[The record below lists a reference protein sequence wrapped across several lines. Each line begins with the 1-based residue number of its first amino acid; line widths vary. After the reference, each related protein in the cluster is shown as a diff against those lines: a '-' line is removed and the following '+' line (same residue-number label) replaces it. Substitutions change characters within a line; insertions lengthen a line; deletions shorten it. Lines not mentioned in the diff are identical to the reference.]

1 MRHRD
6 KNDDKNS
13 NISLLLQRS
22 IWVFIFFIS
31 VNSFA
36 QIYTGDKNTIIYGR
50 ENISESATIS
60 PNLSEN
66 NEIYIAGNTLVYT
79 TNTDHNSTG
88 ALESKSKNPTSE
100 NSQRKALY
108 AEKKT
113 QQKKKTLASTAKPK
127 SSTCK
132 ISNAPLPES
141 FFSKNSLSKT
151 ACLVHRLDE
160 FAKGVHSVYFYK
172 SQTPSTSENRSLLR
186 YSRSQM
192 QNVLL
197 LATSIRPPPMVKSYP
212 PLSV

>member
-1 MRHRD
+1 MKNRFT
-6 KNDDKNS
+6 NDDGKS
-13 NISLLLQRS
+13 NISLLSQRS

-36 QIYTGDKNTIIYGR
+36 QIYTSDKSSIIYGR
-50 ENISESATIS
+50 ENISESAAIS
-60 PNLSEN
+60 PNFSEN

-88 ALESKSKNPTSE
+88 ALESKSKNPKSE

-141 FFSKNSLSKT
+141 FFSKNSLTKT
-151 ACLVHRLDE
+151 AC
-160 FAKGVHSVYFYK
+160 SVARNIH
-172 SQTPSTSENRSLLR
+172 TSTTNGTILPIAFHLG
-186 YSRSQM
+186 
-192 QNVLL
+192 
-197 LATSIRPPPMVKSYP
+197 K
-212 PLSV
+212 

>member
-1 MRHRD
+1 MKNRFT
-6 KNDDKNS
+6 NDDGKS
-13 NISLLLQRS
+13 NISLLLQRG

-36 QIYTGDKNTIIYGR
+36 QIYTSDKSSIIYGR
-50 ENISESATIS
+50 ENISESAAIS
-60 PNLSEN
+60 PNFSEN
-66 NEIYIAGNTLVYT
+66 NEIYIGGNTLVYT

-88 ALESKSKNPTSE
+88 ALESKSKNPKSE

-141 FFSKNSLSKT
+141 FFRENSLTKT

-160 FAKGVHSVYFYK
+160 FAKTVHSVYYK
-172 SQTPSTSENRSLLR
+172 SQTPSTLENGSSLH
-186 YSRSQM
+186 YHCAEM
-192 QNVLL
+192 QSVVL
-197 LATSIRPPPMVKSYP
+197 LATSIRPPPMVQSYP
-212 PLSV
+212 SLSI

>member
-1 MRHRD
+1 MMMENPIFLCFC
-6 KNDDKNS
+6 KE
-13 NISLLLQRS
+13 
-22 IWVFIFFIS
+22 VFGFFFFIS

-36 QIYTGDKNTIIYGR
+36 QIYTSDKSSIIYGR

-88 ALESKSKNPTSE
+88 ALESKSKKPKSE

-141 FFSKNSLSKT
+141 FFSKNSLTKT

-160 FAKGVHSVYFYK
+160 FAKTVHSVYFYK

>member
-1 MRHRD
+1 MKNRFT
-6 KNDDKNS
+6 NDDKNS

-36 QIYTGDKNTIIYGR
+36 QIYTVGKNTIIYGR
-50 ENISESATIS
+50 ENISESAAIS
-60 PNLSEN
+60 PNFSEN

-88 ALESKSKNPTSE
+88 ALESKSKNPKSE

-141 FFSKNSLSKT
+141 FFSKNSLTKT

-160 FAKGVHSVYFYK
+160 FAKTVHSVYFYK
-172 SQTPSTSENRSLLR
+172 SQTPSTLENGSSLH
-186 YSRSQM
+186 YHCAEM
-192 QNVLL
+192 QNVVL
-197 LATSIRPPPMVKSYP
+197 LATSIRPSPMVQFYP
-212 PLSV
+212 SLSI

>member
-36 QIYTGDKNTIIYGR
+36 QIYTGDKSSIIYGR

-88 ALESKSKNPTSE
+88 ALESKSKNPKSE

-141 FFSKNSLSKT
+141 FFSKNSLTKT

-160 FAKGVHSVYFYK
+160 FAKTVHSVYFYK

-197 LATSIRPPPMVKSYP
+197 LATSILPPPMVKSYP

>member
-1 MRHRD
+1 MKNRFT
-6 KNDDKNS
+6 NDDKNS

-22 IWVFIFFIS
+22 IWVFFFIS

-36 QIYTGDKNTIIYGR
+36 QIYTSDKNTIIYGR
-50 ENISESATIS
+50 ENISESAAIS
-60 PNLSEN
+60 PNFSEN

-88 ALESKSKNPTSE
+88 ALESKSKNPKSE

-141 FFSKNSLSKT
+141 FFSKNSLTKT

-160 FAKGVHSVYFYK
+160 FAKTVHSVYFYK
-172 SQTPSTSENRSLLR
+172 SQTPSTLENGSSLH
-186 YSRSQM
+186 YHCAEM
-192 QNVLL
+192 QNVVL
-197 LATSIRPPPMVKSYP
+197 LATSIRPPPMVQFYP
-212 PLSV
+212 SLSI